1 MKENEPGS
9 HDFVV
14 ELSDPNDQRLS
25 PYKDIREKDLV
36 GRQQRFIAE
45 GKVVLNVLFAAS
57 ARFETESLLVLENRL
72 NGLRDQLQHLP
83 AGVEVYS
90 VSQSIMDEVAG
101 FHVHRGILAVGR
113 RKPQPELAEII
124 RNLPETAL
132 VIVLCGI
139 SNHDNVGSIF
149 RNAAAFEAD
158 CVLMDETCC
167 DPLYR
172 KAIRVSVGATLKV
185 PYFHGTSIETIIETM
200 QAADFEILA
209 LSPSSKLSIY
219 EAQRHKRQALLLGT
233 EGDGLPIQLLRQ
245 LKGVRIPMSKAF
257 DSLNVATASGIALSR
272 FSQFNASAFRKD

>member
-1 MKENEPGS
+1 MKETQAGS

-14 ELSDPNDQRLS
+14 EITDADDARLAA
-25 PYKDIREKDLV
+25 YKNIREKDLV

-45 GKVVLNVLFAAS
+45 GKVVLNVLFSES
-57 ARFETESLLVLENRL
+57 ARFDTESLLILENRL
-72 NGLRDQLQHLP
+72 NGLQDQLAQLP

-90 VSQSIMDEVAG
+90 VPQAVIDEVAG

-113 RKPQPELAEII
+113 RKPQPELADMISQ
-124 RNLPETAL
+124 LPETAL
-132 VIVLCGI
+132 IVVLCGI

-185 PYFHGTSIETIIETM
+185 PYFHGANIETIVATL
-200 QAADFEILA
+200 QDAKFNILA
-209 LSPSSKLSIY
+209 LSPSSELNIY
-219 EAQRHKRQALLLGT
+219 QASSNNRQALLLGT
-233 EGDGLPIQLLRQ
+233 EGEGLPEHLLRQ
-245 LKGVRIPMSKAF
+245 LTGARIPMSSQF

-272 FSQFNASAFRKD
+272 FSKFN